1 MSRIDNIANFAQ
13 RRDEEAANKVKQAE
27 SREEFLKQTILSWSD
42 RIQELIATANACVE
56 HGIKIDHDRINDR
69 DYEHNYFITDACS
82 HILGFEYLYGCTT
95 IKRIG
100 KRGGGCCHFN
110 IFTDGITIEATGTDR
125 LWALERFVEA
135 FDEFETKFY
144 EYVDRVCKSK

>member
-13 RRDEEAANKVKQAE
+13 KREAEVDAKKRQAE
-27 SREEFLKQTILSWSD
+27 EREEFLKQTILGWHD
-42 RIQELIATANACVE
+42 RIQELIDTANACVK

-69 DYEHNYFITDACS
+69 DYEHNYFITDGCS
-82 HILGFEYLYGCTT
+82 HILGFEYGYGCTT

-110 IFTDGITIEATGTDR
+110 VFTDGITIDASGSDI
-125 LWALERFVEA
+125 LWALERFVEN
-135 FDEFETKFY
+135 FDKFESMFY
-144 EYVDRVCKSK
+144 AYVDRVCNSK